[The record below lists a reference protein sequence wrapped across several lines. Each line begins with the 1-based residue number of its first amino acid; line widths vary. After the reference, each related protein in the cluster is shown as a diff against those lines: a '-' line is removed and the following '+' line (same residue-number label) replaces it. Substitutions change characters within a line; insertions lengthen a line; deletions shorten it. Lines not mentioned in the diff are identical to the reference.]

1 MHDHPLNLALRFLL
15 ELVLHFVFG
24 YWGWQKFDG
33 ATQYVVA
40 IGLPLLAAT
49 IWAVFRVEG
58 DPGKAVIAIPGWL
71 RFSYEMILFTAA
83 AFFLFQLQQQR
94 WASIFIA
101 VSALHYLLSYRRII
115 WLFQQ

>member
-15 ELVLHFVFG
+15 ELVLLFVFA
-24 YWGWQKFDG
+24 YWGWNKFEG
-33 ATQYVVA
+33 TTKYLVA

-49 IWAVFRVEG
+49 IWGVFRVEG
-58 DPGKAVIAIPGWL
+58 DPRKAVVAIPGWL

-83 AFFLFQLQQQR
+83 ALFLFQLQQYR
-94 WASIFIA
+94 WGSIFVA
-101 VSALHYLLSYRRII
+101 VSALHYLFSYQRII